1 MAEEILVK
9 EALSTEMVSAGT
21 KLANH
26 LNRSHLVID
35 ALLWLYVPELNLW
48 RFVIASPEV
57 RSKGPKKIYQ
67 QVRSIISKIPETQQS
82 VPFSDIFVVDSKD
95 PLIML
100 LRTII
105 ETGQE
110 ISGLRFSKNVI
121 NGVLIE
127 DSYIYKLT
135 PNAAETKQVL
145 ERIH

>member
-26 LNRSHLVID
+26 LNHSHLVID
-35 ALLWLYVPELNLW
+35 ALLWLYVPELNVW
-48 RFVIASPEV
+48 RFLIASPEV
-57 RSKGPKKIYQ
+57 GSQGPKKIYQ
-67 QVRSIISKIPETQQS
+67 QIRAIIAKIPEAQQT

-95 PLIML
+95 PLIMV
-100 LRTII
+100 LRTIVK
-105 ETGQE
+105 TGQE

-121 NGVLIE
+121 KGVLIE

-135 PNAAETKQVL
+135 SNAARPKRLLARV
-145 ERIH
+145 